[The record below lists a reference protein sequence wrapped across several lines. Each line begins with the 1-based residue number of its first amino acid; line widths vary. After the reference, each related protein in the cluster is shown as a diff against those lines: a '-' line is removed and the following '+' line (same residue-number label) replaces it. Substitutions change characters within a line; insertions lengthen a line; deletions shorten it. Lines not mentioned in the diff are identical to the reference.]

1 MGLSVVDFLYCDV
14 RGIAHRIHVDRKE
27 IFDSRIDFF
36 YRLDLTFDSP
46 QLKVSSF
53 FFLIFDRQLAS
64 TLSRPE
70 KIRPFKKKKKRKKNG
85 TINSVALNLGNDIF
99 VVYSR

>member
-1 MGLSVVDFLYCDV
+1 MAL
-14 RGIAHRIHVDRKE
+14 RIEFEVDRKD

-53 FFLIFDRQLAS
+53 FFVIFDRQLAS
-64 TLSRPE
+64 TLSRLE
-70 KIRPFKKKKKRKKNG
+70 KRFVRLKRKKKKKRMERS
-85 TINSVALNLGNDIF
+85 IQLL
-99 VVYSR
+99 